1 MPTMTASVGDARN
14 NFSKIAKEV
23 NETGQP
29 VTVFRN
35 SKPWVVISP
44 AAAADAPNAET
55 LRAMAEAE
63 EMDTDPNRKPYETFA
78 DMMASLDKACGD
90 A

>member
-1 MPTMTASVGDARN
+1 MTTMTASVRDARN
-14 NFSKIAKEV
+14 HFSKIANEV
-23 NETGQP
+23 NLTGQP

-44 AAAADAPNAET
+44 AAHDVPNATT

-63 EMDTDPNRKPYETFA
+63 EMASDPNHNPYDTFE
-78 DMMASLDKACGD
+78 DMMNALNKACED